1 MPYNGNLQPLARE
14 LRKNMTDAERFL
26 WSKVRLKQVAGHQFY
41 RQRIIG
47 DYIVDFLCPK
57 VRLVVEVDG
66 GQHYADENM
75 AAERERDGYLKDLG
89 LTVLRFN
96 NGEVLGNIEG
106 VVETIMGHVDT
117 LGAGKPP

>member
-1 MPYNGNLQPLARE
+1 
-14 LRKNMTDAERFL
+14 MTDAERFL

-117 LGAGKPP
+117 LGAGNPP